1 MCVFLCVCNIQKT
14 ILSIK
19 KEHAGSVGVRNYSPQ
34 DKVLNEMWT
43 LWMTLHRCERQSTL
57 GSNSVLGHVSI
68 QDADNI
74 FSHSMALLSPGRKK
88 ISCRYGASWT
98 GEHRAPGM
106 TEWGRTGVNAACS
119 RGCLVWNRDGRAEDN
134 CVLPEVNIVLS
145 AAQLSSHSRIYFN
158 NCWRKEGG
166 RRRGDEDRER

>member
-1 MCVFLCVCNIQKT
+1 
-14 ILSIK
+14 
-19 KEHAGSVGVRNYSPQ
+19 
-34 DKVLNEMWT
+34 
-43 LWMTLHRCERQSTL
+43 MTLHRCERQSTL

-98 GEHRAPGM
+98 GERRAPGM

-166 RRRGDEDRER
+166 RRRGGWRQRKIREEATRERRRAKKDEWEKKLRKQRQNRYSQEWTGKFEGLESW